1 MDKQPK
7 ISPPVGYN
15 TQREPR
21 KAQSPYYCLM
31 AGQEASMPCNECSDT
46 TRCVQGTMRYKE
58 SENMEYEEKAVVQ
71 VDDKGELLKCAKDYG
86 TSDCGF
92 KAGAKVCG
100 KCGAMATA
108 VKMVPLDDE
117 VDEETDME
125 EKDEKRHRTRSPDKP
140 AMPPGEDEEGGPP
153 AAAAPPAASARAAR
167 AATMKA

>member
-1 MDKQPK
+1 MPKQPK

-21 KAQSPYYCLM
+21 KAQSNYYCML
-31 AGQEASMPCNECSDT
+31 AGAEASMPCNECSDT

-71 VDDKGELLKCAKDYG
+71 VDDKGELLKCAKEYG

-117 VDEETDME
+117 VDEET
-125 EKDEKRHRTRSPDKP
+125 
-140 AMPPGEDEEGGPP
+140 GETQ
-153 AAAAPPAASARAAR
+153 AA
-167 AATMKA
+167 